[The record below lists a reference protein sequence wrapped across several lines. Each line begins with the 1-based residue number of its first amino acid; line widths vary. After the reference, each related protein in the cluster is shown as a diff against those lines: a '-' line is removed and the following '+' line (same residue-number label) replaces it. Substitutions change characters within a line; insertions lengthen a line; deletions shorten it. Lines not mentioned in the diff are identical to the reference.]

1 MVSQASQADFFGS
14 APEARKY
21 RVLEIIGKGSYG
33 VVASAID
40 QQTNQ
45 KVAIKK
51 IINVFEHVSDSTRI
65 LREIKLLRLLKHP
78 GATQPL
84 PPTLHHTPHLPL
96 TGLSVL
102 CGSRAPCIATQHSQ
116 FSCCQLRPAQPHCT
130 LHVPQTSSRSSTSCF
145 PRTRSASRTSLS
157 SLSSWRPT
165 STRHAPCPPALHNTT
180 YARSRRLVQRVQRR
194 DAASRSITTRD
205 THRDTP
211 GVSPPG
217 SHPSTH
223 VHRRLCNPRAVRRAV
238 RSC

>member
-78 GATQPL
+78 GAW
-84 PPTLHHTPHLPL
+84 
-96 TGLSVL
+96 
-102 CGSRAPCIATQHSQ
+102 
-116 FSCCQLRPAQPHCT
+116 
-130 LHVPQTSSRSSTSCF
+130 HV
-145 PRTRSASRTSLS
+145 
-157 SLSSWRPT
+157 
-165 STRHAPCPPALHNTT
+165 
-180 YARSRRLVQRVQRR
+180 
-194 DAASRSITTRD
+194 
-205 THRDTP
+205 
-211 GVSPPG
+211 
-217 SHPSTH
+217 
-223 VHRRLCNPRAVRRAV
+223 
-238 RSC
+238 